1 VAVASRYSSVDNSVV
16 PTKDAVFG
24 RGGSKS
30 RAVRPLVSIVVVM
43 NTSNVSG

>member
-1 VAVASRYSSVDNSVV
+1 MAVASRYSSVDNSIV
-16 PTKDAVFG
+16 PTKNAVFG

-43 NTSNVSG
+43 NMSNVFG